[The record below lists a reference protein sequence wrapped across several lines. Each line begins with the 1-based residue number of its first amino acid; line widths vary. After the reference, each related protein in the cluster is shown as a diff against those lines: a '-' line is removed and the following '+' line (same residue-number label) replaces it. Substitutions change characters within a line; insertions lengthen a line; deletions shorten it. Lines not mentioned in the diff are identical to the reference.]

1 VAGPGLWQDKKMK
14 GILTKIAINATAI
27 WLATLVIPEL
37 EIGGKGRLQIIVTLL
52 LIGLIFGAL
61 NTIIKPIVKLLALPF
76 YFLTLG
82 LFSFV
87 VNAGLLALTAGLAGD
102 AFNVGSFMGGALP
115 AAILVTFISIILNFV
130 MTSDRK
136 N

>member
-1 VAGPGLWQDKKMK
+1 MN

-37 EIGGKGRLQIIVTLL
+37 EIGGWGNLPTVVTLL
-52 LIGLIFGAL
+52 ILGLIFGAL

-102 AFNVGSFMGGALP
+102 AFNVGSFVSGALP
-115 AAILVTFISIILNFV
+115 AAVLITFISIILNFAV
-130 MTSDRK
+130 PSARK